1 MAGGPITAMIMH
13 PVVKEELL
21 RESHLQRLERTCR
34 LVDPTPFRNFD
45 GLGDEAARVQVL
57 ITSWGCPRIDRTVV
71 STLPGL
77 KLIAHLAGSVKGFI
91 DENVWRMGVQITNAV
106 AANAVP
112 VAEYTLAAILF
123 SNKRVLQLA
132 DFYRHHHENRAPWT
146 KEAPNVG
153 NYKKTVGL
161 IGASHVGRK
170 VLELLRPF
178 DMKVLMYDPYM
189 TPLQVRE
196 LGAHKVGLSELLSNS
211 DVASMHAP
219 LLPET
224 RHMLGAR
231 EFALMKDGA
240 TFINTARSTRTRAT
254 PKSPAPI
261 TTRGRRP
268 MRPSRS
274 SVGCS
279 SSGGSERSSG
289 FDDHTHPRRDRF
301 RLIEPVR
308 HARFDAAAPER
319 RVARIE
325 AERRHQF
332 DRALAAAGAQQIEIQ
347 RLEVVAEIVAP
358 REQRLREQFAERVRV
373 HVERPQEVADVAPQV
388 VDVSRT

>member
-1 MAGGPITAMIMH
+1 VTGGPITAMIMH

-34 LVDPTPFRNFD
+34 LIDPTPYRNFE
-45 GLGDEAARVQVL
+45 GLGEESARVQVL
-57 ITSWGCPRIDRTVV
+57 ITSWGCPRIDRGVV
-71 STLPGL
+71 AGMPGL

-91 DENVWRMGVQITNAV
+91 DETVWRMGIQITNAV

-123 SNKRVLQLA
+123 SNKHVLRLA
-132 DFYRHHHENRAPWT
+132 DFYRRHHENRAPWT

-153 NYKKTVGL
+153 NYKKTVGI

-170 VLELLRPF
+170 VLELLQPF
-178 DMKVLMYDPYM
+178 DMKVLMYDPYL

-211 DVASMHAP
+211 DVASMHVP

-240 TFINTARSTRTRAT
+240 TFINTARGAVVDQL
-254 PKSPAPI
+254 A
-261 TTRGRRP
+261 
-268 MRPSRS
+268 
-274 SVGCS
+274 
-279 SSGGSERSSG
+279 
-289 FDDHTHPRRDRF
+289 
-301 RLIEPVR
+301 L
-308 HARFDAAAPER
+308 
-319 RVARIE
+319 E
-325 AERRHQF
+325 AELVSGRLNAVLDTTEPEVLPPDSQLYRLPNVLLTPHI
-332 DRALAAAGAQQIEIQ
+332 AGSLGTETQ
-347 RLEVVAEIVAP
+347 RLADYVVDEIE
-358 REQRLREQFAERVRV
+358 RFARGQLLKHRVRYDELV
-373 HVERPQEVADVAPQV
+373 RLA
-388 VDVSRT
+388 